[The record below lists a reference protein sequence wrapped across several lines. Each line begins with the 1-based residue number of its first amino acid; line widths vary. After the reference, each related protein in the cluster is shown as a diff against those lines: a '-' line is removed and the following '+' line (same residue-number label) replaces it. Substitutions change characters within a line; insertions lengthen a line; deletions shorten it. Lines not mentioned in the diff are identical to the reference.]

1 MLYLNTTSY
10 VQASQATVL
19 AREKS
24 PQGVLRVRFSIQQGE
39 KIRFCPSS
47 PTSLG
52 EQAMLRDRYEESMVY
67 LDRSTIPGAGE
78 GLFARKDVSLHTIV
92 AFFNGLKI
100 PTDVDYGKELFAFD
114 EVRKYQ
120 FFPHI

>member
-1 MLYLNTTSY
+1 
-10 VQASQATVL
+10 
-19 AREKS
+19 
-24 PQGVLRVRFSIQQGE
+24 
-39 KIRFCPSS
+39 
-47 PTSLG
+47 
-52 EQAMLRDRYEESMVY
+52 MLRDRYEESMVY

-78 GLFARKDVSLHTIV
+78 GLFAKKDVSLNTIV

-120 FFPHI
+120 LSPHI